1 MCSSIDRGSVA
12 ATSDILN
19 GPMSRVTFCAVDV
32 ETSALHMSSRVIE
45 VGAVK
50 FDTAGHHTEFQSL
63 VNPCEPISG
72 GATKIHGITDEM
84 VTNSPRSPEVLS
96 RLVGFMGDSVFVA
109 HNAMFDT
116 HMIGNELVRM
126 GAELPGNS
134 VLCTVSMARRRI
146 KGPPNYRLQ
155 SLMSFL
161 GIELINAHS
170 ALPDARAAMQ
180 VFLVGAAGIPP
191 ETPVAELP
199 GFLGAFHS
207 VARPS
212 VFPIDTTGDLEELQ
226 AIAAARL
233 SIEMDYRSRAEIGP
247 AVVTPH
253 RLYSKNGHQYLRA
266 YCHRDG
272 ITKTYRLE
280 RITGFHRI

>member
-1 MCSSIDRGSVA
+1 
-12 ATSDILN
+12 
-19 GPMSRVTFCAVDV
+19 
-32 ETSALHMSSRVIE
+32 
-45 VGAVK
+45 
-50 FDTAGHHTEFQSL
+50 
-63 VNPCEPISG
+63 
-72 GATKIHGITDEM
+72 
-84 VTNSPRSPEVLS
+84 
-96 RLVGFMGDSVFVA
+96 MGDSVFVA

-134 VLCTVSMARRRI
+134 VLCTVYMARRRI

-199 GFLGAFHS
+199 GFLGPFHS

-233 SIEMDYRSRAEIGP
+233 TIEMDYASHAEPGSV
-247 AVVTPH
+247 VVTPH
-253 RLYSKNGHQYLRA
+253 HLFSRNGHDYLRA

-272 ITKTYRLE
+272 ITKTYRLDSVN
-280 RITGFHRI
+280 GFHRI

>member
-1 MCSSIDRGSVA
+1 
-12 ATSDILN
+12 
-19 GPMSRVTFCAVDV
+19 
-32 ETSALHMSSRVIE
+32 MSSRVVE

-50 FDTAGHHTEFQSL
+50 FDTTGRHTEFQSL
-63 VNPCEPISG
+63 INPCEHIST
-72 GATKIHGITDEM
+72 GATEIHGITDEM
-84 VTNSPRSPEVLS
+84 VKSSPRSPEVLS

-116 HMIGNELVRM
+116 HMIGNELVRI
-126 GAELPGNS
+126 GAELPGNP

-161 GIELINAHS
+161 GIELKNAHS

-180 VFLVGAAGIPP
+180 VFLAGAAGIPR
-191 ETPVAELP
+191 ETPLAEMP
-199 GFLGAFHS
+199 GLLGPFHT

-212 VFPIDTTGDLEELQ
+212 IFHIETTGDLDELQ
-226 AIAAARL
+226 GIAESRL
-233 SIEMDYRSRAEIGP
+233 AIEMDYASRGEPGP
-247 AVVTPH
+247 VVVTPH
-253 RLYSKNGHQYLRA
+253 HLFSRNGFDYLSA

-272 ITKTYRLE
+272 VTKTYRLDRVNGFR
-280 RITGFHRI
+280 RI

>member
-1 MCSSIDRGSVA
+1 MA
-12 ATSDILN
+12 ATSEILN
-19 GPMSRVTFCAVDV
+19 VPISRVTFCAVDV

-50 FDTAGHHTEFQSL
+50 FDTVGHHTEFQSL
-63 VNPCEPISG
+63 VNPCEPISA
-72 GATKIHGITDEM
+72 GATEIHGITDEM
-84 VTNSPRSPEVLS
+84 VKNSPRSPEVLS

-116 HMIGNELVRM
+116 HMIGNELVRI
-126 GAELPGNS
+126 GAELPGNP

-155 SLMSFL
+155 SLTSFL
-161 GIELINAHS
+161 GIELINAHN

-180 VFLVGAAGIPP
+180 VFLAGAAGIAP

-199 GFLGAFHS
+199 GLLGSFHS

-212 VFPIDTTGDLEELQ
+212 VFPMDTTGDLDELQ
-226 AIAAARL
+226 GIAESRL
-233 SIEMDYRSRAEIGP
+233 TIEMEYASRAELGP
-247 AVVTPH
+247 VVVTPH
-253 RLYSKNGHQYLRA
+253 YLFSRNGFRYLRA

-272 ITKTYRLE
+272 ITKTYRLDRVNGFR
-280 RITGFHRI
+280 RI

>member
-1 MCSSIDRGSVA
+1 
-12 ATSDILN
+12 
-19 GPMSRVTFCAVDV
+19 
-32 ETSALHMSSRVIE
+32 
-45 VGAVK
+45 
-50 FDTAGHHTEFQSL
+50 
-63 VNPCEPISG
+63 
-72 GATKIHGITDEM
+72 
-84 VTNSPRSPEVLS
+84 
-96 RLVGFMGDSVFVA
+96 
-109 HNAMFDT
+109 
-116 HMIGNELVRM
+116 
-126 GAELPGNS
+126 
-134 VLCTVSMARRRI
+134 
-146 KGPPNYRLQ
+146 
-155 SLMSFL
+155 
-161 GIELINAHS
+161 
-170 ALPDARAAMQ
+170 
-180 VFLVGAAGIPP
+180 
-191 ETPVAELP
+191 
-199 GFLGAFHS
+199 